1 MARLPLWRS
10 RWRYVLRR
18 IGLEQEFFLVD
29 EAGSLSDRADE
40 FLKSCQFIAQAQVS
54 SIDIENPLAALD
66 TDEGLLLQQH

>member
-1 MARLPLWRS
+1 MEHRSLWRS

-40 FLKSCQFIAQAQVS
+40 FLKSCQLIAQAQGL
-54 SIDIENPLAALD
+54 NPNYFVA
-66 TDEGLLLQQH
+66 EFVKNMV